1 MACRKTIQALTPS
14 ANNKEET
21 WACTKTMQALRE
33 GLGGKMKD
41 IVGKA
46 GAGIL
51 QLKEIGFLEKTNTRL
66 NEREIQMRLDD
77 LDGLDDDDDDDEEDG
92 DRDEEEDVSTETTV
106 GRKRATTYNVR
117 YRI

>member
-51 QLKEIGFLEKTNTRL
+51 QLKEIGFLEKTSTRL

-77 LDGLDDDDDDDEEDG
+77 LDGLVNDDDDDDDNEDG
-92 DRDEEEDVSTETTV
+92 DGDE
-106 GRKRATTYNVR
+106 K
-117 YRI
+117 

>member
-1 MACRKTIQALTPS
+1 MACAKTT
-14 ANNKEET
+14 
-21 WACTKTMQALRE
+21 QALRE
-33 GLGGKMKD
+33 GLVGKMKD

-77 LDGLDDDDDDDEEDG
+77 LDGLGDDDDDDDEDG
-92 DRDEEEDVSTETTV
+92 DGDGNEEEGFKAWVQY
-106 GRKRATTYNVR
+106 ATNYILYIYTN
-117 YRI
+117 